1 MEDYLD
7 IDLSK
12 YDIGKE
18 YCRNNKKCIFDPIR
32 EILSL
37 ETPEEIIRQKFIMY
51 LIDNLKV
58 PKNKIGV
65 EVPMCHFQKGAK
77 GRADIVVYGEDD
89 NTIFIVECKAPNIPL
104 IDEVW
109 NQVEK
114 YDDILCTG
122 LIVITNGNYTYA
134 ALWNDEDQSYYI
146 IENMPEYN
154 MLLDDENFDIIE
166 NDCKE
171 WKRPKFNE
179 LTSKENIELFL
190 DLEWIG
196 EDTEEDL
203 YPLIMNLAGFLHD
216 ETIEIEP
223 INKRGINIIENGHRY
238 TSFGNAAGVK
248 WTGDYR
254 YFILEDSG
262 GNNQIVSISIFGS
275 FKCTNDPVFGNR
287 KGKTV
292 LIVAIDD
299 FDTSH
304 NSLQL
309 NIDKYT
315 IVNGNKYTI
324 WHDGT
329 LTVGKGGAVKR
340 KDVVDY
346 IKSVD
351 SSMVNNDDKIILG
364 SFDCSKEIN
373 WNQKN
378 TRDFIINIIKYAILR
393 DEFRMLKKSSL
404 QYK

>member
-18 YCRNNKKCIFDPIR
+18 YYRNNKKCIFDPIR
-32 EILSL
+32 EILIL
-37 ETPEEIIRQKFIMY
+37 ETPEEIIRQKFIRY

-171 WKRPKFNE
+171 
-179 LTSKENIELFL
+179 
-190 DLEWIG
+190 
-196 EDTEEDL
+196 
-203 YPLIMNLAGFLHD
+203 
-216 ETIEIEP
+216 
-223 INKRGINIIENGHRY
+223 
-238 TSFGNAAGVK
+238 
-248 WTGDYR
+248 
-254 YFILEDSG
+254 
-262 GNNQIVSISIFGS
+262 
-275 FKCTNDPVFGNR
+275 
-287 KGKTV
+287 
-292 LIVAIDD
+292 
-299 FDTSH
+299 
-304 NSLQL
+304 
-309 NIDKYT
+309 
-315 IVNGNKYTI
+315 
-324 WHDGT
+324 
-329 LTVGKGGAVKR
+329 
-340 KDVVDY
+340 
-346 IKSVD
+346 
-351 SSMVNNDDKIILG
+351 
-364 SFDCSKEIN
+364 
-373 WNQKN
+373 
-378 TRDFIINIIKYAILR
+378 
-393 DEFRMLKKSSL
+393 
-404 QYK
+404 